1 VAQESAIDG
10 TPPGRRAANP
20 EPPGTDAPP
29 GPPAADPKPPGT
41 DAAPG
46 IEATVLARSIATGG
60 RTLRQHAARG
70 TILNAAFLVGLT
82 TLGLLKG
89 FIVAKFLTPD
99 DYGVWGILVV
109 GLGTLEWLRGSAI
122 SDKYIQQ
129 DESDQE
135 LAFQR
140 AFTFE
145 LIVAVGF
152 MLVVVAVVPLLA
164 LVYGQPKLIAPGM
177 LAAFL
182 LIPAIALES
191 PLWVY
196 YRRMEFRRQRTL
208 EAVDPLTA
216 VVVTIAL
223 AVAGFGYWSLVIGT
237 IAGAMAGAAV
247 ALRTVPYQLALRY
260 DRDALRR
267 YVSFSWPLFISGFA
281 GVVVAQSSLLVSN
294 AALGLGAVGV
304 ISLTS
309 SITGYADQLD
319 GIITMTLYPAICAVR
334 ERTDLLFETFVKS
347 NRLALMWGMPFG
359 VGLALF
365 APDLV
370 RFGLGH
376 KWVPAV
382 RLIQVFGLIAASHQ
396 VAFNWTAYLRARGDT
411 RPIAA
416 VNVVVMLAFV
426 AAMIPLTILDGLN
439 GFAIAM
445 AITAAVAL
453 VGRTVVLGRLFPG
466 FGMIRHSARA
476 VAPSVPAAAAVL
488 GMRMLESGPPA
499 RGVAF
504 AEVGVYVVVTLLA
517 TYAFE
522 RPLLREVVG
531 YLRARPA

>member
-1 VAQESAIDG
+1 
-10 TPPGRRAANP
+10 
-20 EPPGTDAPP
+20 
-29 GPPAADPKPPGT
+29 
-41 DAAPG
+41 
-46 IEATVLARSIATGG
+46 
-60 RTLRQHAARG
+60 
-70 TILNAAFLVGLT
+70 
-82 TLGLLKG
+82 
-89 FIVAKFLTPD
+89 
-99 DYGVWGILVV
+99 VV
-109 GLGTLEWLRGSAI
+109 GLGTLEWLKGSAI

-145 LIVAVGF
+145 LIIACGF
-152 MLVVVAVVPLLA
+152 MALVVAVVPLLA
-164 LVYGQPKLIAPGM
+164 LIYHQPKLIAPGM

-182 LIPAIALES
+182 LIPATALES
-191 PLWVY
+191 PLWVF
-196 YRRMEFRRQRTL
+196 YRRMEFVRQRTL
-208 EAVDPLTA
+208 EAVDPLTG

-247 ALRTVPYQLALRY
+247 ALAALPYRLTLRY

-267 YVSFSWPLFISGFA
+267 YVSFSWPLFLAGLA

-294 AALGLGAVGV
+294 AVLGLGAVGV

-309 SITGYADQLD
+309 SITSYADQLD
-319 GIITMTLYPAICAVR
+319 GIITATLYPAICAVR
-334 ERTDLLFETFVKS
+334 DRTDLLFETFVKS

-370 RFGLGH
+370 RFGLGL
-376 KWVPAV
+376 KWAPAI

-396 VAFNWTAYLRARGDT
+396 LAFNWTAYLRARGDT
-411 RPIAA
+411 RPIAV
-416 VNVVVMLAFV
+416 VNVAVMAVFV
-426 AAMIPLTILDGLN
+426 ATMIPLTIADGLN

-445 AITAAVAL
+445 VITAVAAL
-453 VGRTVVLGRLFPG
+453 VGRTLVLVRVFPG

-476 VAPSVPAAAAVL
+476 VAPSIPAAGAVL
-488 GMRMLESGPPA
+488 AMRMLETGA
-499 RGVAF
+499 RTRQIAF
-504 AEVGVYVVVTLLA
+504 AELALYVLVTLLA
-517 TYAFE
+517 TYLFE
-522 RPLLREVVG
+522 RPLLREVAG

>member
-1 VAQESAIDG
+1 VAAVAEETAIDS
-10 TPPGRRAANP
+10 TPDIPSALSV
-20 EPPGTDAPP
+20 PPSIDDIT
-29 GPPAADPKPPGT
+29 
-41 DAAPG
+41 
-46 IEATVLARSIATGG
+46 LARSIATGG
-60 RTLRQHAARG
+60 RTLREHAARG
-70 TILNAAFLVGLT
+70 TIVNAAFLVVLT

-89 FIVAKFLTPD
+89 FIVAGFLTRQ
-99 DYGVWGILVV
+99 DYGIWGILVV
-109 GLGTLEWLRGSAI
+109 GLGTLEWLKGSAI

-145 LIVAVGF
+145 LIVACAF
-152 MLVVVAVVPLLA
+152 MALCVAVVPVLA
-164 LVYGQPKLIAPGM
+164 LVYNQPRLLAPGL

-182 LIPAIALES
+182 LIPASALES
-191 PLWVY
+191 PLWVF
-196 YRRMEFRRQRTL
+196 YRRMEFTRQRTL
-208 EAVDPLTA
+208 EAVDPLSGIA
-216 VVVTIAL
+216 VTIVL
-223 AVAGFGYWSLVIGT
+223 AVLGFGYWSLVIGT
-237 IAGAMAGAAV
+237 IAGAFVGAAV
-247 ALRTVPYQLALRY
+247 AIRALPYKLALRY

-281 GVVVAQSSLLVSN
+281 GVVVAQSSLLVGN

-309 SITGYADQLD
+309 SITSYADQLD
-319 GIITMTLYPAICAVR
+319 GIITMTIYPAICAVR

-370 RFGLGH
+370 HFGLGH
-376 KWVPAV
+376 RWVPAI

-396 VAFNWTAYLRARGDT
+396 VAFNWTAYLRALGDT

-416 VNVVVMLAFV
+416 VNVVVMVVFV
-426 AAMIPLTILDGLN
+426 AAMIPLTTLDGLN

-445 AITAAVAL
+445 MITAAAAL
-453 VGRTVVLGRLFPG
+453 VGRTLVLVRVFPG

-476 VAPSVPAAAAVL
+476 VAPSIPAAAAVL
-488 GMRMLESGPPA
+488 AMRLIESGTRTRPIA
-499 RGVAF
+499 LAEF
-504 AEVGVYVVVTLLA
+504 AVYIVVTLAA
-517 TYAFE
+517 TAAFE
-522 RPLLREVVG
+522 RSLLREVVG
-531 YLRARPA
+531 YLRSQAA